1 MQGCVGCE
9 EDLGVDP
16 REAAALEGCGQPGPG
31 SGAHR
36 CPLAAAQRTGCRG
49 PGQELGTLGL
59 SRCGMLVTQ
68 IGSVVRSNEIVDV
81 FGEETDST
89 C

>member
-1 MQGCVGCE
+1 MWGVRRTWALTPGRQQPWRAVGS
-9 EDLGVDP
+9 
-16 REAAALEGCGQPGPG
+16 RGPG

-49 PGQELGTLGL
+49 PRQELGTLGL

-81 FGEETDST
+81 FGEEPDST